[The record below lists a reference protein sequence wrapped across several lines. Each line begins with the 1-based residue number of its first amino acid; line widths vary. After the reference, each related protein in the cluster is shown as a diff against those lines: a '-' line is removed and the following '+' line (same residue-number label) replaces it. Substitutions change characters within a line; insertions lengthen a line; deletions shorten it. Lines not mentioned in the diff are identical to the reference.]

1 MSEVLADAEGATP
14 LEPDE
19 REGLIPTY
27 IATRDELNAAEQAN
41 IAKGLLRMA
50 RRRRTVSALLDELF
64 IRQLHKAMF
73 GDVWRWAGRYRA
85 TERNIGVDPFTIA
98 VEVHNLLG
106 DAAYWLADDSRLT
119 LDEAVC
125 KIHHRLVSVHPFPN
139 GNGRHVATAGTP
151 APTPISSSELRV
163 GRPSRGAQ
171 LICKVPGQ
179 IGSAT

>member
-41 IAKGLLRMA
+41 IAKGLPRMA

-64 IRQLHKAMF
+64 IRELHKAMF

-106 DAAYWLADDSRLT
+106 GAARRACRT
-119 LDEAVC
+119 
-125 KIHHRLVSVHPFPN
+125 
-139 GNGRHVATAGTP
+139 G
-151 APTPISSSELRV
+151 
-163 GRPSRGAQ
+163 
-171 LICKVPGQ
+171 
-179 IGSAT
+179 